1 QKADRRGKAL
11 NLSYDEAE
19 QVLKLPNSYFER
31 GYKKGLEEGVEK
43 GRKELLQTI
52 VVRMLKNGLDPQL
65 IVEMTGLSQTE
76 VEKIKQRLEY
86 S

>member
-1 QKADRRGKAL
+1 M

-43 GRKELLQTI
+43 RRKELLQTI

>member
-1 QKADRRGKAL
+1 L

-76 VEKIKQRLEY
+76 VEKIKQRLEH

>member
-1 QKADRRGKAL
+1 M

-19 QVLKLPNSYFER
+19 QVLKLPNSYFDR

>member
-1 QKADRRGKAL
+1 L

>member
-1 QKADRRGKAL
+1 M

-76 VEKIKQRLEY
+76 VEKIKQRLEH

>member
-1 QKADRRGKAL
+1 M

>member
-1 QKADRRGKAL
+1 M

-76 VEKIKQRLEY
+76 VEKIKQRLETKQDKY
-86 S
+86 